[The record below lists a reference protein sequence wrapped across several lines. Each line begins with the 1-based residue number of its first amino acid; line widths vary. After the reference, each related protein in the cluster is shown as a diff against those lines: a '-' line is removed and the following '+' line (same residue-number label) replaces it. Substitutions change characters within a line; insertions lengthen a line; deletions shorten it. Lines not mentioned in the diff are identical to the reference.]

1 MKKNILYILM
11 MVVMLASCKDDGDV
25 TIHSLNTFGN
35 KVSRNDKVKVFVSV
49 ETSDELDTS
58 YSWGCDGGSFTNNDG
73 LFQNVWVAPN
83 EPGEY
88 ELWVTVKCDGKKETR
103 RAKMTVTDELYFR
116 DFETP
121 YYNDGYSA
129 NNMTVAQSNG
139 TAKLTSSNAN
149 GRWRIVWINKLADDV
164 KVPHSQQISYK
175 WDVINGT
182 NDHFRQRFKF
192 NNTYKDLV
200 YLDHVQ
206 FETRF
211 NTGEGAWT
219 IQVYNSNRG
228 GTVSKTVPLD
238 GTPVK
243 LAKNVVARGAMSI
256 DANWNAYYYVDGN
269 LISQIDLKPILAEL
283 GVTQYTGATVQESM
297 VSLNNKLQVYL
308 DDWCNL
314 DNGTILKGE
323 PIER

>member
-11 MVVMLASCKDDGDV
+11 MVVMLASCKDDGEV

-49 ETSDELDTS
+49 ETSDELETT
-58 YSWGCDGGSFTNNDG
+58 YSWGCDGGNFTNYDG

-121 YYNDGYSA
+121 YYNDGYTA
-129 NNMTVAQSNG
+129 NSMTVAQSNG
-139 TAKLTSSNAN
+139 TARLTSSNAN
-149 GRWRIVWINKLADDV
+149 GRWRIVWINKLAEDV
-164 KVPHSQQISYK
+164 KIPHSQQITYK
-175 WDVINGT
+175 WDTVDKT
-182 NDHFRQRFKF
+182 NDQFRQRFKF
-192 NNTYKDLV
+192 NNTNKDYV
-200 YLDHVQ
+200 YLDYVQ

-211 NTGEGAWT
+211 TTGEGAWT
-219 IQVYNSNRG
+219 IQAYNSNRG
-228 GTVSKTVPLD
+228 GTVSTTVAVP

-243 LAKNVVARGAMSI
+243 LAKNVNAIGAMSI
-256 DANWNAYYYVDGN
+256 DANWNAYYYVDGQ
-269 LISQIDLKPILAEL
+269 LISQIDLNPILANL
-283 GVTQYTGATVQESM
+283 GVTNYTNVTVQESM
-297 VSLNNKLQVYL
+297 VSMANKLRVYL

-314 DNGTILKGE
+314 DNGTILTGE
-323 PIER
+323 PIVR